1 MISKGL
7 VTQIVEG
14 FIETTDHYLVD
25 VIVASDNRIS
35 VEIDALNGVAIEF
48 CVELNRYIES
58 KLDRDVEDYE
68 LEVGSSGL
76 TAPFKVLKQYEK
88 NIGNEVEVLTK
99 DGQKLTGVLVE
110 VSDLNFTIEVEKQMK
125 LEGAKRKTTVRE
137 NIVFPYDE
145 IKTTKYIFRF
155 K

>member
-14 FIETTDHYLVD
+14 FIRTTDHYLVD